1 MSAAI
6 LFLAVA
12 VALSLSMTVVWL
24 AVRRGASSG
33 WIDAVWSFL
42 VGAAGVTV
50 ALAPLEDWDG
60 DAQRQL
66 IVAALAA
73 AWSLRLGLHIAA
85 RTRGGGEDPRYA
97 ALKND
102 WGDRWPARMWTFLQI
117 QAAAAL
123 LLATTIF
130 LAARN
135 PATGLQW
142 SDIAGVLVLIAAVA
156 GEGIADAQLTRFRK
170 DPANRGKG
178 RVCDIGLWGLS
189 RHPNYFFQWLGW
201 TGYAV
206 IAIGPDGTWLPG
218 WAALAGPALMYW
230 LLVHASGIPPL
241 EAHMM
246 RSRGAAYA
254 AYQKRVNAFW
264 PGPQS
269 QGAQS

>member
-1 MSAAI
+1 MSLAA
-6 LFLAVA
+6 LFLTVA
-12 VALSLSMTVVWL
+12 VALSLAMTIVWI

-33 WIDAVWSFL
+33 WVDAVWSFL
-42 VGAAGVTV
+42 VGAAGVIV
-50 ALAPLEDWDG
+50 SLAPLEDWDV
-60 DAQRQL
+60 DAQRPL

-73 AWSLRLGLHIAA
+73 AWSLRLGLHIVA

-97 ALKND
+97 ALKD
-102 WGDRWPARMWTFLQI
+102 EWGDRWAGQMWKFLQI

-135 PATGLQW
+135 PAAGLQW
-142 SDIAGVLVLIAAVA
+142 SDIAGVLVLIAAVI
-156 GEGIADAQLTRFRK
+156 GEGVADAQLTRFRN
-170 DPANRGKG
+170 DPANKGKEK
-178 RVCDIGLWGLS
+178 VCDVGLWSLS

-201 TGYAV
+201 KGYAV
-206 IAIGPDGTWLPG
+206 IAIGPDGTWFLG

-254 AYQKRVNAFW
+254 AYRKRVNAFW

-269 QGAQS
+269 QGARA